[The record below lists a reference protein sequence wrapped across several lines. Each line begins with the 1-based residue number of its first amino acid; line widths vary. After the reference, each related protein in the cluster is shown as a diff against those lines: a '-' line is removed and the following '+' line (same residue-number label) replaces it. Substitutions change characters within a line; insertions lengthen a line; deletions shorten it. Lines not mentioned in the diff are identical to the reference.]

1 MKSFFFELLIMIIF
15 SYTIT
20 NLLIL
25 IYNDIKNSKVSFIK
39 YVKLLFES
47 VIMIFIALAMLDE
60 KGILGLLLITQWF
73 YRKKTNNSNKK
84 INEEISEDIS
94 EHINDDINEV
104 KKITKNEEWNLL
116 NYYEKI
122 YKDIL
127 ENKVEIYFDNSI
139 NIELI
144 DDELDRSIS
153 IFKSLDKIEIN
164 SETVQSGRHN
174 LVKAN
179 EYIIEVCKSILDG
192 DKIEAEE
199 YFNKSKNYF
208 ENYIKLRYKNR
219 RSIRKL

>member
-47 VIMIFIALAMLDE
+47 VI
-60 KGILGLLLITQWF
+60 
-73 YRKKTNNSNKK
+73 
-84 INEEISEDIS
+84 
-94 EHINDDINEV
+94 
-104 KKITKNEEWNLL
+104 
-116 NYYEKI
+116 
-122 YKDIL
+122 
-127 ENKVEIYFDNSI
+127 
-139 NIELI
+139 LI

-164 SETVQSGRHN
+164 SKTVQSGRHH

-179 EYIIEVCKSILDG
+179 EYLIEVYKGILDG

-199 YFNKSKNYF
+199 YFNRSKYYF

>member
-47 VIMIFIALAMLDE
+47 VI
-60 KGILGLLLITQWF
+60 
-73 YRKKTNNSNKK
+73 
-84 INEEISEDIS
+84 
-94 EHINDDINEV
+94 
-104 KKITKNEEWNLL
+104 
-116 NYYEKI
+116 
-122 YKDIL
+122 
-127 ENKVEIYFDNSI
+127 
-139 NIELI
+139 LI

-164 SETVQSGRHN
+164 SKTVQSGRHH

-179 EYIIEVCKSILDG
+179 EYLIEVYKGILDG

-199 YFNKSKNYF
+199 YFNKSKYYF

>member
-47 VIMIFIALAMLDE
+47 VT
-60 KGILGLLLITQWF
+60 LL
-73 YRKKTNNSNKK
+73 
-84 INEEISEDIS
+84 
-94 EHINDDINEV
+94 
-104 KKITKNEEWNLL
+104 
-116 NYYEKI
+116 
-122 YKDIL
+122 
-127 ENKVEIYFDNSI
+127 
-139 NIELI
+139 

-164 SETVQSGRHN
+164 SKTVQSGRHH

-179 EYIIEVCKSILDG
+179 EYLIEVYKGILDG

-199 YFNKSKNYF
+199 YFNKSKYYF

>member
-47 VIMIFIALAMLDE
+47 VIMVFIALAMLDE

-84 INEEISEDIS
+84 INEDINKD
-94 EHINDDINEV
+94 INKDINEV
-104 KKITKNEEWNLL
+104 EKITKNEEWNLL

-139 NIELI
+139 NIDLI

-164 SETVQSGRHN
+164 SKTVQSGRHH

-179 EYIIEVCKSILDG
+179 EYLIEVYKGILDG
-192 DKIEAEE
+192 DKIESEE
-199 YFNKSKNYF
+199 YFNRSKYYF

>member
-39 YVKLLFES
+39 YVKLLFKS
-47 VIMIFIALAMLDE
+47 VI
-60 KGILGLLLITQWF
+60 
-73 YRKKTNNSNKK
+73 
-84 INEEISEDIS
+84 
-94 EHINDDINEV
+94 
-104 KKITKNEEWNLL
+104 
-116 NYYEKI
+116 
-122 YKDIL
+122 
-127 ENKVEIYFDNSI
+127 
-139 NIELI
+139 LI

-164 SETVQSGRHN
+164 SKTVQSGRHH

-179 EYIIEVCKSILDG
+179 EYLIEVYKGILDG

-199 YFNKSKNYF
+199 YFNRSKYYF

>member
-60 KGILGLLLITQWF
+60 KGILGLLLITQWY

-84 INEEISEDIS
+84 INEEISE
-94 EHINDDINEV
+94 DINEV

-144 DDELDRSIS
+144 DDELDRSLS
-153 IFKSLDKIEIN
+153 IFKSLDNIEIN
-164 SETVQSGRHN
+164 SETVQSGKHN

>member
-25 IYNDIKNSKVSFIK
+25 IYNDIKNSKVSLIK

-47 VIMIFIALAMLDE
+47 VI
-60 KGILGLLLITQWF
+60 
-73 YRKKTNNSNKK
+73 
-84 INEEISEDIS
+84 
-94 EHINDDINEV
+94 
-104 KKITKNEEWNLL
+104 
-116 NYYEKI
+116 
-122 YKDIL
+122 
-127 ENKVEIYFDNSI
+127 
-139 NIELI
+139 LI

-164 SETVQSGRHN
+164 SKTVQSGRHH

-179 EYIIEVCKSILDG
+179 EYLIEVYKGILDG

-199 YFNKSKNYF
+199 YFN
-208 ENYIKLRYKNR
+208 
-219 RSIRKL
+219 

>member
-47 VIMIFIALAMLDE
+47 VI
-60 KGILGLLLITQWF
+60 
-73 YRKKTNNSNKK
+73 
-84 INEEISEDIS
+84 
-94 EHINDDINEV
+94 
-104 KKITKNEEWNLL
+104 
-116 NYYEKI
+116 
-122 YKDIL
+122 
-127 ENKVEIYFDNSI
+127 
-139 NIELI
+139 LI

-164 SETVQSGRHN
+164 SKTVQSGRHH

-179 EYIIEVCKSILDG
+179 EYLIEVYKGILDG

-199 YFNKSKNYF
+199 YFNRSKYYF

-219 RSIRKL
+219 RSIRKINL

>member
-47 VIMIFIALAMLDE
+47 VIMVFIALAMLDE

-84 INEEISEDIS
+84 INE
-94 EHINDDINEV
+94 DINKDINKAE
-104 KKITKNEEWNLL
+104 KITKNEEWNLL

-139 NIELI
+139 NIDLI

-164 SETVQSGRHN
+164 SKTVQSGRHH

-179 EYIIEVCKSILDG
+179 EYLIEVYKGILDG

-199 YFNKSKNYF
+199 YFNRSKYYF

>member
-25 IYNDIKNSKVSFIK
+25 IYNDIKNSKVSLIK
-39 YVKLLFES
+39 YVKLLFKS
-47 VIMIFIALAMLDE
+47 VI
-60 KGILGLLLITQWF
+60 
-73 YRKKTNNSNKK
+73 
-84 INEEISEDIS
+84 
-94 EHINDDINEV
+94 
-104 KKITKNEEWNLL
+104 
-116 NYYEKI
+116 
-122 YKDIL
+122 
-127 ENKVEIYFDNSI
+127 
-139 NIELI
+139 LI

-164 SETVQSGRHN
+164 SKTVQSGRHH

-179 EYIIEVCKSILDG
+179 EYLIEVYKGILDG

-199 YFNKSKNYF
+199 YFNKSKYYF

>member
-47 VIMIFIALAMLDE
+47 VI
-60 KGILGLLLITQWF
+60 
-73 YRKKTNNSNKK
+73 
-84 INEEISEDIS
+84 
-94 EHINDDINEV
+94 
-104 KKITKNEEWNLL
+104 
-116 NYYEKI
+116 
-122 YKDIL
+122 
-127 ENKVEIYFDNSI
+127 
-139 NIELI
+139 LI

-164 SETVQSGRHN
+164 SKTVQSGRHH

-179 EYIIEVCKSILDG
+179 EYLIEVYKGILDG
-192 DKIEAEE
+192 DKIESEE
-199 YFNKSKNYF
+199 YFNRSKYYF